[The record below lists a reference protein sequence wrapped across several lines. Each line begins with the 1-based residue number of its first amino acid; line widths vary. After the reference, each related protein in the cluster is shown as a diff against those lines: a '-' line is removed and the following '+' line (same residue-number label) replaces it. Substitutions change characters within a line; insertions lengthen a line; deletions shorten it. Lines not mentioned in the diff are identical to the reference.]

1 MNNSEKKFMLCIPI
15 DKIKESGLLHLL
27 PSKDCIEVYNN
38 ANSESLVRIN
48 NENFI
53 NKISTI
59 FNPQLLNSLNNSN
72 TYVATFSK
80 EGLALLESGQ
90 AVLRPDKSGETLAT
104 LFDAKSG
111 KIIENARLENML
123 NPVSLTFSIW
133 SVLSI
138 ITAQYYLHK
147 VNYKLENIQKDLN
160 YIKLLL
166 EVSIHSSI
174 ENEIIEAKTMLLD
187 MEKFDDLYAL
197 MKKYNLNSI
206 KNSLKNNNSNIN
218 SLSVMINNK
227 IRDISIKNNY
237 FERSSEVLYLLR
249 TMRVLI
255 FIQNLYLFLLQ
266 YIDNSS
272 SEIEIWAEKVNSY
285 TLSNLI
291 ENFEKQINKVS
302 NKDILGFFKN
312 ASFKIALDD
321 VNNMLKK
328 LNINIDNIDDKINKK
343 FKPEDSKDIDALKAI
358 KKLEKYQLE
367 LGKQYKPISDFRK
380 RQNLEIIQPLNIIKQ
395 DLKIQEKVLLLT
407 DLCDN
412 NCKEV
417 KIVFS
422 LNKNKRIDMDN
433 LFIEI

>member
-1 MNNSEKKFMLCIPI
+1 MSNAKYGVFYIKV
-15 DKIKESGLLHLL
+15 DKSNWYLFSSPPKN
-27 PSKDCIEVYNN
+27 CIEVYDNKN
-38 ANSESLVRIN
+38 AKNLVRIN

-53 NKISTI
+53 NTISTI
-59 FNPQLLNSLNNSN
+59 FNPRLLSSLNNKN

-90 AVLRPDKSGETLAT
+90 AVLKTDKFGETLAT

-111 KIIENARLENML
+111 QIIENARLTYMF
-123 NPVSLTFSIW
+123 NPVSLAFSAW
-133 SVLSI
+133 SILSI
-138 ITAQYYLHK
+138 ITAKYYLNK

-312 ASFKIALDD
+312 ASFEIALDD